1 MKTPEKSLAE
11 RLLKISA
18 VKLQPESPFIWV
30 TGWNAPIYI
39 DNRRALSYPDVRNY
53 IKIELCRKI
62 VENFP
67 DATAIAGVATGAIA
81 IAAICADDLGL
92 PFVYVRS
99 TPKDHGLEN
108 MIEGNLR
115 PGSKVVVVEDII
127 STGSASLNVV
137 DTVRSVACDV
147 VGMVSIVNFEF
158 PMAVKNFREKNVKL
172 VSLLNYTTMVE
183 VASEHHYVE
192 PADVDTLREWHRDPA
207 GWTPRRHE

>member
-172 VSLLNYTTMVE
+172 VSLLNFTTMIE
-183 VASEHHYVE
+183 VASERHYVE
-192 PADVDTLREWHRDPA
+192 PSDVDTLREWHRDPA
-207 GWTPRRHE
+207 GWTPRRPE